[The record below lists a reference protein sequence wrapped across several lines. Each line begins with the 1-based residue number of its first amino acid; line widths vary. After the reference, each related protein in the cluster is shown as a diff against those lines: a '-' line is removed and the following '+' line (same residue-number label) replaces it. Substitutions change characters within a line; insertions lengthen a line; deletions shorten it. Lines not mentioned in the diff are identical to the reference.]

1 MSDTSGNKLQR
12 ESVELEEDEAAEV
25 DEVAEVVRRLEAND
39 PELRKVEV
47 EEVDDDD
54 AKRIALALQKSS
66 CAVQVLRYV
75 KRWLCVI

>member
-47 EEVDDDD
+47 SHVDHDD
-54 AKRIALALQKSS
+54 AERIAVVLQKSS
-66 CAVQVLRYV
+66 CAVEVLRYV
-75 KRWLCVI
+75 SRWLYTI

>member
-1 MSDTSGNKLQR
+1 MSDNAEDKPQWQ
-12 ESVELEEDEAAEV
+12 SVE
-25 DEVAEVVRRLEAND
+25 EVVRRLEAND